1 MIKWDTLE
9 LKRTTMPFKENKIPT
24 ILINT
29 IGYSIPMILI
39 LTYGAPIIA
48 ALKRIPIAILLA
60 FIGSLLMERDKEDD
74 IPKSY
79 YAIRVEL
86 DEPEFTED
94 FINKINENSKV
105 LIPYRDTFEIP
116 NYFIVYGW
124 SVILYKDGKLCA
136 YNFIPVNKYRELEDI
151 NHLHANLEDVIEYEV
166 GVRKRYKEDNNI
178 S

>member
-9 LKRTTMPFKENKIPT
+9 LKRVTMPFKENKVPT
-24 ILINT
+24 IFINT
-29 IGYSIPMILI
+29 IRYSIPLILI
-39 LTYGAPIIA
+39 LNYGVSSSI

-60 FIGSLLMERDKEDD
+60 FIVAILINSDREYTKT
-74 IPKSY
+74 KYY